1 MEDQLINRVAQSGI
15 MTFNLENYYTQGERK
30 VLDIRDSLFMG
41 MILKEK
47 DFRDWVKQHDWE
59 QYLGTCV
66 AIICSADAI
75 VPTWAYMLI
84 AARLDGVASFYVFGD
99 SDSMETALYV
109 KALAEVDVEEY
120 RDKRVVIKGCGDLPV
135 PASAYVEISRRLLPV
150 VKSLMYGEP
159 CSTVP
164 VFKKA

>member
-15 MTFNLENYYTQGERK
+15 LTFNLEHHYTNGERK
-30 VLDIRDSLFMG
+30 VLDIKDALFMG

-59 QYLGTCV
+59 QYRNACV
-66 AIICSADAI
+66 AITCSADAI
-75 VPTWAYMLI
+75 IPTWAYMLI

-99 SDSMETALYV
+99 PDSLETSLYV

>member
-1 MEDQLINRVAQSGI
+1 
-15 MTFNLENYYTQGERK
+15 
-30 VLDIRDSLFMG
+30 
-41 MILKEK
+41 
-47 DFRDWVKQHDWE
+47 
-59 QYLGTCV
+59 
-66 AIICSADAI
+66 
-75 VPTWAYMLI
+75 MLI

-99 SDSMETALYV
+99 PDSLETSLYV

>member
-15 MTFNLENYYTQGERK
+15 LTFNLEHHFTAGERK
-30 VLDIRDSLFMG
+30 VLDIKDALFMG

-59 QYLGTCV
+59 QYRSACV
-66 AIICSADAI
+66 AITCSADAI
-75 VPTWAYMLI
+75 IPTWAYMLI
-84 AARLDGVASFYVFGD
+84 AARLEGVAAFFVFGD
-99 SDSMETALYV
+99 LDSLETALYV